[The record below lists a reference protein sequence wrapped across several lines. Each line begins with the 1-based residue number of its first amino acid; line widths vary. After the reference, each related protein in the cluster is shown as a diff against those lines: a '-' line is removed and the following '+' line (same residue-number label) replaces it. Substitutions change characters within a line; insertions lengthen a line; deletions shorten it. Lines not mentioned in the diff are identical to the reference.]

1 MTGGG
6 KALDIQ
12 VSERGV
18 TLWIHVT
25 PRARRPGVG
34 GLHDGALRVGVVAP
48 PAEGRANLECRRA
61 LARALGVSPGAVEIE
76 AGARGRRKRVS
87 VAGPGRE
94 LAARLSELAEAKE

>member
-1 MTGGG
+1 LTHGG

-12 VSERGV
+12 ASERGV

-34 GLHDGALRVGVVAP
+34 GLHDGALRVGVAAP

-61 LARALGVSPGAVEIE
+61 LARALGVSPAALEIE
-76 AGARGRRKRVS
+76 
-87 VAGPGRE
+87 
-94 LAARLSELAEAKE
+94 AEAKE